1 MFAMLISLIGQ
12 DGGGGLDFIWLLV
25 PLLCCMLL
33 MGQRGEGSQSAGL
46 ISDSFYTRH
55 DIQEAFDN
63 VEEEVSRWRADAEGR
78 PSPGSILAMVR
89 RFLGGGSQKERFV
102 IDEKIPP
109 RLIRLSDAT
118 GPVYFEFTEVEGGG
132 TVVKASYDSALKSR
146 VAKLKTFLPVRVP
159 AAPVELK
166 CPSCGKPVLKEFNL
180 CPYCGYNLSKE

>member
-78 PSPGSILAMVR
+78 PSPGGILAVTDLVDQHGTESPVFPGLKVCHKVNR
-89 RFLGGGSQKERFV
+89 RIRN
-102 IDEKIPP
+102 DADA
-109 RLIRLSDAT
+109 RL
-118 GPVYFEFTEVEGGG
+118 
-132 TVVKASYDSALKSR
+132 LK
-146 VAKLKTFLPVRVP
+146 
-159 AAPVELK
+159 
-166 CPSCGKPVLKEFNL
+166 
-180 CPYCGYNLSKE
+180 